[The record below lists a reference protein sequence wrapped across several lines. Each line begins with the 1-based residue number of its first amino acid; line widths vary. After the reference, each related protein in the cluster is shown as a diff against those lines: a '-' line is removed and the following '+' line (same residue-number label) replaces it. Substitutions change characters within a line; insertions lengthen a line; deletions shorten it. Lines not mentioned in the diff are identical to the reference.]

1 MGALDGIRVLDA
13 GLLVQG
19 PQAAALMA
27 DMGADVIK
35 IELPGF
41 GDQSRWIPVNM
52 EDRRAPYY
60 VALNRGKRSVSVDL
74 RKPEGREVFLRLAE
88 TADVVISNFK
98 GGTMDEWGL
107 SYEAVSARNPRII
120 YATGTVFGPIGPDA
134 SREGADLAG
143 QAAGGLISTTGVNGG
158 EPTPVGVTIA
168 DFIASQAMANGIL
181 AALFARHTTGRGQ
194 RVDVSLVGSQIWA
207 QASEYTSFGLSGE
220 QPGRSNYGHP
230 LIHAAYFIVPTKD
243 GWLALIGVPLP
254 LRPAFYQAI
263 NRPDLGTDERF
274 APGLYTPEI
283 KAQLH
288 AELRSVFP
296 ARTTAEWCAILRA
309 AGQRYAPVRGYAE
322 VMDDPQ
328 MWENGYLSVL
338 KHPEWGDVRMPGT
351 PIRMSETPL
360 RPGETIAELGQDTEM
375 VLMELGYEWEHVEAL
390 RASGAI

>member
-1 MGALDGIRVLDA
+1 MGALNGIRVLDA

-35 IELPGF
+35 VELPGF
-41 GDQSRWIPVNM
+41 GDQARWIPVS
-52 EDRRAPYY
+52 ETDRRAPYF
-60 VALNRGKRSVSVDL
+60 VAANRGKRSVSVDL
-74 RKPEGREVFLRLAE
+74 RKPDGREIFLRLAE
-88 TADVVISNFK
+88 TADVIISNFK
-98 GGTMDEWGL
+98 GGTMDSWGL
-107 SYEAVSARNPRII
+107 SYEEVSARNPRII

-134 SREGADLAG
+134 GREGADLAG

-158 EPTPVGVTIA
+158 NPTPVGVTIA
-168 DFIASQAMANGIL
+168 DFIASQSMANGIL
-181 AALFARHTTGRGQ
+181 AAVIARSSSGRGQ

-207 QASEYTSFGLSGE
+207 QASEYAAFGMSGA
-220 QPGRSNYGHP
+220 QPGRSNHGHP

-243 GWLALIGVPLP
+243 GWLALIGVPMP
-254 LRPAFYQAI
+254 LRPAFYNCI

-274 APGLYTPEI
+274 AGLLYSSEV
-283 KAQLH
+283 KAALH
-288 AELRSVFP
+288 AELSKVFP
-296 ARTTAEWCAILRA
+296 ERTTAEWCEVLRN

-338 KHPEWGDVRMPGT
+338 QHPEWGDVRMAGV

-360 RPGETIAELGQDTEM
+360 KPGSFLAELGQDTEL
-375 VLMELGYEWEHVEAL
+375 VLMELGYEWEQIEAF
-390 RASGAI
+390 RSAGAV